1 MRNLIGRADEAHPPL
16 KDAKTFDTGCLLAAF
31 KKELESHADAK
42 KGVPFST
49 MRKMASSRPD
59 AARWSMQSPKA
70 PTPGRMTRGASRMV
84 FRHW

>member
-42 KGVPFST
+42 KRGPLFN
-49 MRKMASSRPD
+49 D
-59 AARWSMQSPKA
+59 AKNGIFKA
-70 PTPGRMTRGASRMV
+70 
-84 FRHW
+84 